1 MIHTTLYFVR
11 HGQTDANVA
20 AARSNE
26 AHDSNMPL
34 NRVGARQAAA
44 VARELEKLTPAAIIT
59 SPLLRARQTAGQIAM
74 YHPTVPLIE
83 MADLAERSI
92 GTVANRSWH
101 RLFDVD
107 ENIQPEGGE
116 SVRDFLTRLYRAYCS
131 IATDYAGQTVIVV
144 AHGGGH
150 HALYASM
157 PMIYRGAAICAVS
170 CLIMARRGGIQFGR
184 ILRQRVVSYKSTE
197 HLITGCVL
205 TIVLV
210 RLPDYVLY
218 PLRRIVASRQG
229 D

>member
-1 MIHTTLYFVR
+1 MLHTTLYFVR

-20 AARSNE
+20 AAQSNE
-26 AHDSNMPL
+26 AHDSNVPL
-34 NRVGARQAAA
+34 NHVGVQQAAA

-59 SPLLRARQTAGQIAM
+59 SPLLRARQTAGQIAT

-150 HALYASM
+150 HALYAYAHDL
-157 PMIYRGAAICAVS
+157 P
-170 CLIMARRGGIQFGR
+170 RRGGIQFGR
-184 ILRQRVVSYKSTE
+184 ILHQRVVSYKSSKR
-197 HLITGCVL
+197 LITGCVL
-205 TIVLV
+205 TTVLV
-210 RLPDYVLY
+210 PLSGYVLY
-218 PLRRIVASRQG
+218 LLRRILASR
-229 D
+229 

>member
-11 HGQTDANVA
+11 HGQTDANIA
-20 AARSNE
+20 AAQSNE

-34 NRVGARQAAA
+34 NRVGVQQATA
-44 VARELEKLTPAAIIT
+44 VARELQKLTPAVIIT
-59 SPLLRARQTAGQIAM
+59 SPLLRARQTAEQIAT

-116 SVRDFLTRLYRAYCS
+116 SVRVFLTRLYRAYCS

-144 AHGGGH
+144 AHGGGY
-150 HALYASM
+150 HALYAYAHDL
-157 PMIYRGAAICAVS
+157 PWRGNMRRE
-170 CLIMARRGGIQFGR
+170 LLDNGEARRCNV
-184 ILRQRVVSYKSTE
+184 LCL
-197 HLITGCVL
+197 LIKCCVL
-205 TIVLV
+205 FADASWPELIDQDT
-210 RLPDYVLY
+210 
-218 PLRRIVASRQG
+218 VAIAWCR
-229 D
+229 

>member
-26 AHDSNMPL
+26 AHDSNVPL
-34 NRVGARQAAA
+34 NHVGAGQAAA
-44 VARELEKLTPAAIIT
+44 VARELEKLTPAVIIT

-150 HALYASM
+150 HALYAYAHDLPWRGNM
-157 PMIYRGAAICAVS
+157 RRELLDNGAA
-170 CLIMARRGGIQFGR
+170 RR
-184 ILRQRVVSYKSTE
+184 Y
-197 HLITGCVL
+197 
-205 TIVLV
+205 TIWPHATPTCSKL
-210 RLPDYVLY
+210 
-218 PLRRIVASRQG
+218 
-229 D
+229 